1 MNDLIYVQISLI
13 HYFYLQTWKWKG
25 FQGCLFS
32 LRPISVAS

>member
-13 HYFYLQTWKWKG
+13 HYFYLQTRKWKG

-32 LRPISVAS
+32 LLPISVAS